1 MRMWPVVACCAI
13 ISFPA
18 FAEPSKSVLSAA
30 EEQKAGYL
38 KTLEQLVNLDS
49 GSDDGPGLARTWAP
63 PSKFARLRLLRARS

>member
-13 ISFPA
+13 LSFPA

-38 KTLEQLVNLDS
+38 KTLEQLVNLDF
-49 GSDDGPGLARTWAP
+49 GLR
-63 PSKFARLRLLRARS
+63 